1 MPYLIF
7 SDSIGRKSGEIELL
21 TDADDEDDTSEQR
34 LKRPLWEASLSSLKL
49 KRIRGAHLISCPV
62 KSNQDFPCDNCFVGF
77 SGCNDMAGVLPDHSS
92 SASHLGTHG
101 AGNLS
106 SDTCEKMVV
115 KQSCPRVIFMDIAND
130 AKKILLTKVIN
141 NQ

>member
-7 SDSIGRKSGEIELL
+7 SDSIGCKSGEIEL
-21 TDADDEDDTSEQR
+21 TDADDKDDTSEQR

-49 KRIRGAHLISCPV
+49 KRIRGAHLVSCPV
-62 KSNQDFPCDNCFVGF
+62 KSNQDFPCDNCFAGS
-77 SGCNDMAGVLPDHSS
+77 SGCNDMAVVLPDHSS
-92 SASHLGTHG
+92 SASYLVTDD
-101 AGNLS
+101 AGKLS
-106 SDTCEKMVV
+106 SDTCEKMAV

-130 AKKILLTKVIN
+130 AKKNLLTKVIN